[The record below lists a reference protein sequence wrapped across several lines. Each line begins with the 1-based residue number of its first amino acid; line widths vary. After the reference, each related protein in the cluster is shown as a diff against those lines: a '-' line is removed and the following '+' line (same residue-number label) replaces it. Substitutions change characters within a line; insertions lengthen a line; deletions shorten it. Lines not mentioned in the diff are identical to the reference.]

1 MTKIKCAL
9 LVIVMLVV
17 GNASFAQERD
27 IEVNPLSVY
36 PILDHDIMFKKRVW
50 RRMDLREKQNRP
62 FFAFNNEITKI
73 IIEAVKAGIL
83 HPYEND
89 SLRTRMSREKFLEN
103 LKMPDLGGGLTE
115 EEKAL
120 GFGEDDGWG
129 TSEDGWGDDKESTDA
144 GDDWSDDSASETATA
159 SNDYF
164 FPNEVSVIRIQED
177 VIFDKR
183 RSRLYYDIQSLTL
196 IIPAETFASTTGLQ
210 REIGTFRYIDLVGLF
225 RSMPEEAIWFN
236 RQNSAEHKNLA
247 DAFTLRLFNAR
258 ITKIAN
264 PENEEIVD
272 IYNRSPRD
280 GIMASQQLEHK
291 LMEMEH
297 NLWDY

>member
-1 MTKIKCAL
+1 MMKIRFAL
-9 LVIVMLVV
+9 LTVVMITMGL
-17 GNASFAQERD
+17 GGYAQEK
-27 IEVNPLSVY
+27 ELSVNPNSVY
-36 PILDHDIMFKKRVW
+36 PILNHDIMFAKRVW
-50 RRMDLREKQNRP
+50 RRMDLKEKQNRP

-73 IIEAVKAGIL
+73 IIEAVQAGIL
-83 HPYEND
+83 HPYMND
-89 SLRTRMSREKFLEN
+89 SLKTRMSKEQFLEN
-103 LKMPDLGGGLTE
+103 LKLPDMGGGLTE

-120 GFGEDDGWG
+120 GFGD
-129 TSEDGWGDDKESTDA
+129 EDGWGDS
-144 GDDWSDDSASETATA
+144 GDDGWGDDSAGDSGWGDEPAKDA
-159 SNDYF
+159 SAGTSDYF
-164 FPNEVSVIRIQED
+164 FPSDVSVIEIQED
-177 VIFDKR
+177 MIFDKR
-183 RSRLYYDIQSLTL
+183 RSRQYWDIQSLTL

-210 REIGTFRYIDLVGLF
+210 RRVGSFKYIDLVALF
-225 RSMPEEAIWFN
+225 RSMPQEALWFN

-247 DAFTLRLFNAR
+247 DAFTLRLFSAR

-272 IYNRSPRD
+272 IYNKTPRD

>member
-1 MTKIKCAL
+1 MVA
-9 LVIVMLVV
+9 MLVV
-17 GNASFAQERD
+17 GSNSYAQEREL
-27 IEVNPLSVY
+27 EVNPLSVY
-36 PILDHDIMFKKRVW
+36 PILNHDIMFKKRVW
-50 RRMDLREKQNRP
+50 RRMDLKEKQNRP

-73 IIEAVKAGIL
+73 IIEAVQAGIL
-83 HPYEND
+83 HPYLND
-89 SLRTRMSREKFLEN
+89 SLKTRMSKEQFLEN

-120 GFGEDDGWG
+120 GFGEDDGWDTG
-129 TSEDGWGDDKESTDA
+129 SDDGWGDPVDNTATDD
-144 GDDWSDDSASETATA
+144 GWGGETADA
-159 SNDYF
+159 STGAGSSDYF
-164 FPNEVSVIRIQED
+164 FPNEVSVMRIQED

-210 REIGTFRYIDLVGLF
+210 KEVGTFRYIDLVALF

-247 DAFTLRLFNAR
+247 DAFTLRLFSAR

-264 PENEEIVD
+264 PENDEIVD
-272 IYNRSPRD
+272 IYNRNPRD
-280 GIMASQQLEHK
+280 GIMASQHLEHK

>member
-1 MTKIKCAL
+1 MIKIRCAL
-9 LVIVMLVV
+9 LMIALMAV
-17 GNASFAQERD
+17 GTFSYAQER
-27 IEVNPLSVY
+27 ELNVNPNSVY
-36 PILDHDIMFKKRVW
+36 PILNHDVMFKKRVW

-73 IIEAVKAGIL
+73 IIEAVQAGIL
-83 HPYEND
+83 HPYMND
-89 SLRTRMSREKFLEN
+89 SLRTRMSKEQFLEN

-129 TSEDGWGDDKESTDA
+129 DEEDGG
-144 GDDWSDDSASETATA
+144 GDDWGDEEATADTEATA
-159 SNDYF
+159 SADYF
-164 FPNEVSVIRIQED
+164 FPNEVSILEIMED
-177 VIFDKR
+177 WIFDKR
-183 RSRLYYDIQSLTL
+183 RSRQYFDIQAVTL
-196 IIPAETFASTTGLQ
+196 IIPAATFASTTGLQ
-210 REIGTFRYIDLVGLF
+210 KPIGTFKYIDLVALF

-236 RQNSAEHKNLA
+236 PQNSAEHKNLA
-247 DAFTLRLFNAR
+247 DAFTLRLFTAR
-258 ITKIAN
+258 MTKIAN
-264 PENEEIVD
+264 PENQEIVD